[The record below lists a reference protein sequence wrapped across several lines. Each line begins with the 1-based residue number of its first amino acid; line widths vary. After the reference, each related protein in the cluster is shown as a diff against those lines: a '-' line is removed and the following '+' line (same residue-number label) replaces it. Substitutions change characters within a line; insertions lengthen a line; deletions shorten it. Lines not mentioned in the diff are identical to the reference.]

1 MSVMTRA
8 ELRIRRHLRMRR
20 KVLGTSERP
29 RLAVFR
35 SLNHIYCQVVD
46 DTKGRTLLA
55 LSSLSPDLK
64 KALPKGG
71 GNRAAAELL
80 GKNLAERALKVGI
93 QRVVFDRGGFRYH
106 GRVMAL
112 ADAARKGGLSL

>member
-1 MSVMTRA
+1 MRVRTK
-8 ELRIRRHLRMRR
+8 EDFRIRRHLRVRR
-20 KVLGTSERP
+20 KVAGTTERP
-29 RLAVFR
+29 RLSVFR